1 MPDFNHDRNTPA
13 RLLYHLIRPLLFRLD
28 AETAHHL
35 AFRLLTAAQWALA
48 RRAAYASAT
57 LSQRL
62 WELSFPNPIGLAAG
76 FDKDARAP
84 LAWSGLG
91 FGFAEL
97 GTITAQAQ
105 PGNPRP
111 RIFRLAEQRALI
123 NRLGFNNAGAAD
135 AAARLSRLDR
145 TQRRVPLGINLGKS
159 RAAPLAQA
167 VTDYQTS
174 FRLLAPHADYVVI
187 NVSSP
192 NTPGLRDLQAQAHLT
207 ELLAALQ
214 AENDRLPARRPLLV
228 KLSPDMADDDLAAAV
243 EAIERLRADGVV
255 ATNTTIRRDLL
266 TRPVDEAGGL
276 SGAPLRQLA
285 TQMIR
290 RVYQLS
296 GGRLPI
302 IGVGGVFTAEDAYE
316 KIRAGASLVQVYT
329 GFIYQGPTL
338 PVDLCRGLEEL
349 LWRDGREHVSQAV
362 GADARL
368 QHAVSR
374 ESR

>member
-1 MPDFNHDRNTPA
+1 VPDFNHDRNTPA

-28 AETAHHL
+28 AEPAHHL

-214 AENDRLPARRPLLV
+214 ARPLLV

>member
-1 MPDFNHDRNTPA
+1 MPDFNHDLSSPA

-28 AETAHHL
+28 AETTHHL
-35 AFRLLTAAQWALA
+35 VFRFLTAAQWVLA
-48 RRAAYASAT
+48 RRAAYTSAA
-57 LSQRL
+57 LGQQL
-62 WELSFPNPIGLAAG
+62 WGLSFPNPIGLAAG
-76 FDKDARAP
+76 FDKDARLP

-111 RIFRLAEQRALI
+111 RIFRLVDQLALI

-135 AAARLSRLDR
+135 AAARLGRLDR
-145 TQRRVPLGINLGKS
+145 TERQIPLGINLGKS
-159 RAAPLAQA
+159 RLTPLTDA
-167 VTDYQTS
+167 VNDYQIS
-174 FRLLAPHADYVVI
+174 FRHLAPHADYVVI

-207 ELLAALQ
+207 ELLSALQ

-228 KLSPDMADDDLAAAV
+228 KLSPDMADDDLGAAV
-243 EAIERLRADGVV
+243 AAIERLRADGIV
-255 ATNTTIRRDLL
+255 ATNTTTRRDLL
-266 TRPVDEAGGL
+266 RRPVDEGGGL

-285 TQMIR
+285 TQTIR
-290 RVYQLS
+290 RVFQLS

-338 PVDLCRGLEEL
+338 PLDLCHGLEQL
-349 LWRDGREHVSQAV
+349 LRRDGHEHVSQAV
-362 GADARL
+362 GTDAGL
-368 QHAVSR
+368 
-374 ESR
+374 

>member
-1 MPDFNHDRNTPA
+1 MPDFNHDLSSPV

-28 AETAHHL
+28 AETTHHL
-35 AFRLLTAAQWALA
+35 VFRFLTAAQRVLT
-48 RRAAYASAT
+48 RRAVYTSAA
-57 LSQRL
+57 LSQQL
-62 WELSFPNPIGLAAG
+62 WGLGFPNPIGLAAG

-111 RIFRLAEQRALI
+111 RIFRLVEQQALI

-135 AAARLSRLDR
+135 AAGRLSRLDR
-145 TQRRVPLGINLGKS
+145 GQRRVPLGINLGKS
-159 RAAPLAQA
+159 RVTPLAEA
-167 VTDYQTS
+167 VKDYEAS
-174 FRLLAPHADYVVI
+174 FRLLAPLADYVVI

-192 NTPGLRDLQAQAHLT
+192 NTPGLRDLQAQRHLT
-207 ELLAALQ
+207 ALLTALQ
-214 AENDRLPARRPLLV
+214 AENDRLSARRPLLV

-243 EAIERLRADGVV
+243 QTIERLRADGIV

-266 TRPVDEAGGL
+266 TRPTDEAGGL
-276 SGAPLRQLA
+276 SGAPLRDLA
-285 TQMIR
+285 THTIR
-290 RVYQLS
+290 RVFQLS

-338 PVDLCRGLEEL
+338 PLDLCHGLEQL
-349 LWRDGREHVSQAV
+349 LRPDGHEHVSQAV
-362 GADARL
+362 GADVGL
-368 QHAVSR
+368 
-374 ESR
+374 